1 MSDKVIIDKDW
12 LSARM
17 SEGLTPMA
25 IGELI
30 HTSETTVGARQRE
43 LGLYKP
49 SNTAKRDGPWHSEE
63 WLYQRRM
70 VERMEIR
77 DIAKLAGCAYA
88 TIQYEL
94 ARRHFG
100 QGYLDRQERVDVA
113 PVDIWNLPDLD
124 CLNCRRHRCN
134 GCPLDVQC

>member
-1 MSDKVIIDKDW
+1 MSEKVTIDKDW

-30 HTSETTVGARQRE
+30 HTSETTVRARQRE
-43 LGLYKP
+43 LGLYK
-49 SNTAKRDGPWHSEE
+49 SSGFAKRDGPWHNRE
-63 WLYQRRM
+63 WLYQKRV
-70 VERMEIR
+70 VEHMEMR
-77 DIAKLAGCAYA
+77 DIAKLAGCSYG
-88 TIQYEL
+88 TVQYEL
-94 ARRHFG
+94 ARHQFG
-100 QGYLDRQERVDVA
+100 LGYLNRQEKVVAA

-124 CLNCRRHRCN
+124 CLDCRKRCCN